1 MSSHA
6 LLRMARTELHA
17 MQAHK
22 LALDG
27 KPMDRLLTDRMLEAE
42 TGPAWR
48 VGISTPRVDARK
60 L

>member
-1 MSSHA
+1 
-6 LLRMARTELHA
+6 